1 MCFNRKECEY
11 YRMSQYEAQVDVKVN
26 DSALVEAKQKLKE
39 LENKNITV
47 KIAGDGKELS
57 QILST
62 LKQISNAKPKIG
74 VDTSG
79 AKSAVSSLTSDFQ
92 KLKSLANEISRLK
105 IQKANLELNPDKN
118 VNQISVLSKQIDS
131 LQNKYSGLYSTL
143 KQDLNDTQITQLSS
157 ITEKTA
163 NKIEVLD
170 AKAKDLSNTM
180 KTTTSTFSSLDAKTA
195 SNRTLAWLESNT
207 KAAKKY
213 GQQLRELADAQAA
226 ATSKDELNTLNK
238 TFRSITAEAQ
248 AEGLTG
254 KSFYTETK
262 RAFSQI
268 FQFTQMYGGIQRIV
282 SSIGNSINELK
293 EVDSIL
299 TEISKTSDLTTAEI
313 NALGESAFDA
323 ASKWGKT
330 ASDYLLGIQEMSR
343 SGYYGEQAEQMAQLS
358 ILTQAAGD
366 LDADM
371 ANSYLLASNA
381 AYQYAGNVQNLNTL
395 LDGQNSITNRNSVS
409 MQDMA
414 EATTQ
419 AASMASEL
427 GVAEDQLSAMIG
439 TIETRTKAGG
449 NEVGNAIK
457 SLLINVTNLNNAK
470 IAGTFKKIGVA
481 QTELVNGVEQMR
493 NPIEI
498 LEDLAAVFNTLEES
512 DPLRTEILT
521 NIGQKYQANK
531 LSSLLSGWSDYEKML
546 VDYSEGTG
554 SAAIEAEKS
563 ANNWEGSLNK
573 LSNAW
578 TGFIQN
584 FVDSDTIITATNAL
598 TGLINVVDKGSSTLG
613 AIPTLLGI
621 LGGYQA
627 TKSGSGK
634 LNYDKFHVIV
644 INAPF
649 YKIA

>member
-1 MCFNRKECEY
+1 
-11 YRMSQYEAQVDVKVN
+11 MSQYEAQVDVKVN

-226 ATSKDELNTLNK
+226 ATSKEELTSLNK
-238 TFRSITAEAQ
+238 TFRGITAKAQ

-439 TIETRTKAGG
+439 TIESRTKAGG

-457 SLLINVTNLNNAK
+457 SLLINVTSLNNAK
-470 IAGTFKKIGVA
+470 IAGTCKQIDVA

>member
-1 MCFNRKECEY
+1 
-11 YRMSQYEAQVDVKVN
+11 
-26 DSALVEAKQKLKE
+26 
-39 LENKNITV
+39 
-47 KIAGDGKELS
+47 
-57 QILST
+57 
-62 LKQISNAKPKIG
+62 
-74 VDTSG
+74 
-79 AKSAVSSLTSDFQ
+79 
-92 KLKSLANEISRLK
+92 
-105 IQKANLELNPDKN
+105 
-118 VNQISVLSKQIDS
+118 
-131 LQNKYSGLYSTL
+131 
-143 KQDLNDTQITQLSS
+143 
-157 ITEKTA
+157 
-163 NKIEVLD
+163 
-170 AKAKDLSNTM
+170 
-180 KTTTSTFSSLDAKTA
+180 
-195 SNRTLAWLESNT
+195 
-207 KAAKKY
+207 
-213 GQQLRELADAQAA
+213 
-226 ATSKDELNTLNK
+226 
-238 TFRSITAEAQ
+238 
-248 AEGLTG
+248 
-254 KSFYTETK
+254 
-262 RAFSQI
+262 
-268 FQFTQMYGGIQRIV
+268 MYGGIQRIV

-439 TIETRTKAGG
+439 TIESRTKAGG

-613 AIPTLLGI
+613 VIPTLLGI

>member
-1 MCFNRKECEY
+1 
-11 YRMSQYEAQVDVKVN
+11 MSQYEAQVDVKVN

-439 TIETRTKAGG
+439 TIESRTKAGG

-613 AIPTLLGI
+613 VIPTLLGI

>member
-1 MCFNRKECEY
+1 
-11 YRMSQYEAQVDVKVN
+11 MSQYEAQVDVKVN

-226 ATSKDELNTLNK
+226 ATSKEELTSLNK
-238 TFRSITAEAQ
+238 TFRGITAKAQ

-439 TIETRTKAGG
+439 TIESRTKAGG

-613 AIPTLLGI
+613 VIPTLLGI

>member
-1 MCFNRKECEY
+1 
-11 YRMSQYEAQVDVKVN
+11 MSQYEAQVDVKVN

-439 TIETRTKAGG
+439 TIESRTKAGG